1 MQAKPLSPQV
11 ELLKTRLEQYIDLD
25 HPLCKLAGVIDW
37 GVFDEVFGGL
47 YCEGVGGPAKPTRLL
62 VGLHYLKHTF
72 ALSDEVVV
80 EQWIENPY
88 WQYFCG
94 GEYFE
99 HEYPLDASSLTNW
112 RKRVGEA
119 GMETLLSETLRAGLV
134 TKALRRQSLEKVNV
148 DTTVQEKA
156 ISYPTDAKLYHR
168 LREKLVDQAQELGIK
183 LRQSYR
189 RKSKSALQWQN
200 RYRHARQPQRA
211 KKELRR
217 LRTYCGRVVRDVKRK
232 IASDESHQE
241 AFKELLTLGD
251 RLLNQKADDHHKLYS
266 LHAPEVE
273 CFAKGKVD
281 KRYEFGSKVGLVTTS
296 RECFVV
302 GMKSFSGTPYDGHTL
317 EASLAQAERL
327 GRFQAKEVYV
337 DRGYRGHNYRGAGM
351 VHIVGQRWKGLTTS
365 LRRWYKRRSGIEAVI
380 GHAKTDGRLG
390 RNYLLGIEG
399 DQINAILS
407 GCGYNLRKLLTVLL
421 FVLFG
426 WRRQTLLLVAA

>member
-1 MQAKPLSPQV
+1 MQAKPPSPQE
-11 ELLKTRLEQYIDLD
+11 ELLKTRLDRFVDLN
-25 HPLCKLAGVIDW
+25 HPLCKLARVIDW
-37 GVFDEVFGGL
+37 GAFDEAFGGL
-47 YCEGVGGPAKPTRLL
+47 YCEGVGRPAKPTRLL

-72 ALSDEVVV
+72 DLSDEVVV
-80 EQWIENPY
+80 EQWVENPY

-99 HEYPLDASSLTNW
+99 HEYPLDPSSLTNW

-119 GMETLLSETLRAGLV
+119 GMETLLSETIRAGLE
-134 TKALRRQSLEKVNV
+134 TKALRRQSLQKVNV

-168 LREKLVDQAQELGIK
+168 LREKLVHQAGELGIK

-189 RKSKSALQWQN
+189 FKSKSALQWQN
-200 RYRHARQPQRA
+200 RYRHGRQPQRA
-211 KKELRR
+211 KKQLRH
-217 LRTYCGRVVRDVKRK
+217 LKTYCGRVVRDIERK
-232 IASDESHQE
+232 IAGDELHQE
-241 AFKELLTLGD
+241 AFSELLTLGH
-251 RLLNQKADDHHKLYS
+251 RLLSQKADDHHKLYS

-281 KRYEFGSKVGLVTTS
+281 KKYEFGSKVSLVTTS

-302 GMKSFSGTPYDGHTL
+302 GMKSFAGTPYDGHTL
-317 EASLAQAERL
+317 EATMAQAERL
-327 GRFQAKEVYV
+327 GGFQAKDIYV
-337 DRGYRGHNYRGAGM
+337 DRGYRGHNYRGSGI
-351 VHIVGQRWKGLTTS
+351 VHIVGQSWKGLTTS
-365 LRRWYKRRSGIEAVI
+365 MRRWYKRRSGIEAVI

-390 RNYLLGIEG
+390 RNYLLGVEG

-426 WRRQTLLLVAA
+426 RRRQNLILVAA